1 MSRAADAAV
10 WEDMV
15 ALIVYG
21 GSLSPFVRKVC
32 VVLKEKGVE
41 YKIEQI
47 NPFAPPPEFLT
58 ISPLKRIPVLRDT
71 DLPEPNT
78 LPDSSIICDYLE
90 HKYPTPSLYPTDPF
104 QRARALWFEEYADS
118 TMATNLV
125 GTLFFQRVVKRM
137 MRQEPDE
144 TICATARDKHMPVA
158 FDYLE
163 KELNGDY
170 LAGGAFSIADISIAT
185 MLVNVYHAGECVD
198 AARWPKLHAYIQN
211 LHDRPSFKGLIDFER
226 PIVQRFRAA

>member
-1 MSRAADAAV
+1 M
-10 WEDMV
+10 

-32 VVLKEKGVE
+32 VVLAEKGAE
-41 YKIEQI
+41 FQIEQI
-47 NPFAPPPEFLT
+47 NPFSPPPEFLA

-71 DLPEPNT
+71 DVPEPNT

-90 HKYPTPSLYPTDPF
+90 RKFPTPQLYPADPF

-118 TMATNLV
+118 MMASNLV

-137 MRQEPDE
+137 MRQETDE
-144 TICATARDKHMPVA
+144 TICANAVNKHMPVA

-163 KELNGDY
+163 TEISGDY
-170 LAGGAFSIADISIAT
+170 LAGGMFSIADISVAT
-185 MLVNVYHAGECVD
+185 MLVNIRHAGEDID
-198 AARWPKLHAYIQN
+198 ANRWPKFRAYIEK
-211 LHDRPSFKGLIDFER
+211 LHDRPSFRKLIDFER